1 MRVKLRDMRVNN
13 GYTQYSLA
21 EKLNISRS
29 HYSQIESGEKNPSDK
44 LKTMIKIAL
53 RYTEDDLFDIATRV
67 KPRRGNPYIRE
78 HERLTLSARDVP
90 VARGRKPKSRT

>member
-1 MRVKLRDMRVNN
+1 MRVKLRTMRVNN

-44 LKTMIKIAL
+44 LKTMIKVAL
-53 RYTEDDLFDIATRV
+53 RYTEDDLFDIAKNV
-67 KPRRGNPYIRE
+67 KPRRGNPFIRDFD
-78 HERLTLSARDVP
+78 RKTLSQREAP
-90 VARGRKPKSRT
+90 ELLGGKPANRT

>member
-29 HYSQIESGEKNPSDK
+29 HYSQIESGQKNPSEK
-44 LKTMIKIAL
+44 LKTMIKVAL
-53 RYTEDDLFDIATRV
+53 RYMEDDLFDIAMRV
-67 KPRRGNPYIRE
+67 KPR
-78 HERLTLSARDVP
+78 H
-90 VARGRKPKSRT
+90 GRPFKD